1 MDPLTQ
7 RLMMSAAQGGPM
19 VLVYDT
25 SLSSGTTIGVPL
37 RGGAAVTVDWGDGNR
52 TIVNTN
58 AASYTSHTYA
68 SGGVYTVRIYGRMT
82 AFGGFVGTRPGF
94 EKLTRCL
101 SFGELGLLDMLA
113 AFSNAVNL
121 IELPT
126 SLPRSVTSLRDMFS
140 FLPGFNLNIGTWD
153 TSNVQ
158 GMGGMFRG
166 TAFNQDIGG
175 WDTSS
180 VTNMSS
186 MFQNASA
193 FNQDIGGWDTSN
205 VTDMGRMFFGA
216 SAFNQ
221 DIGGWD
227 TSSVAGSNTGP
238 LFTPIGGMEAMF
250 EDATSFNQDI
260 GGWDTSNVATMR
272 AMFRGATSFNQDIG
286 GWDTSNVA
294 QMGGMF
300 DGATSFNQDIGGWDM
315 SSVVT
320 QTSGALP
327 FGANQMFRN
336 ASAFNQNLSGIITGL
351 TAQPVDFSTGANATF
366 ADNANGLKPFL
377 SDGVTQINT

>member
-1 MDPLTQ
+1 MDPFTQ
-7 RLMMSAAQGGPM
+7 HLMMSAAQDAPM

-37 RGGAAVTVDWGDGNR
+37 RGSAAITVFWGDGNQ
-52 TIVNTN
+52 TVLNTSS
-58 AASYTSHTYA
+58 ASYTQHTYA
-68 SGGVYTVRIYGRMT
+68 SGGVYTVRIFGQMT

-101 SFGELGLLDMLA
+101 SFGGIGLVDMLA

-121 IELPT
+121 TELPT
-126 SLPRSVTSLRDMFS
+126 SLPRSVTSLQDMFS
-140 FLPGFNLNIGTWD
+140 FLSGFNLDIGTWD

-158 GMGGMFRG
+158 NMGGMFRD

-180 VTNMSS
+180 VTNMRA
-186 MFQNASA
+186 MFLGASA
-193 FNQDIGGWDTSN
+193 FNQDIGGWDTSS
-205 VTDMGRMFFGA
+205 VTNMELMFLGA

-227 TSSVAGSNTGP
+227 TSSVAGTSIGSS
-238 LFTPIGGMEAMF
+238 FTPTGGMASMF
-250 EDATSFNQDI
+250 EDATAFNQDI
-260 GGWDTSNVATMR
+260 GGWDVSNVLTMR
-272 AMFRGATSFNQDIG
+272 SMFRGATSFNQDIG
-286 GWDTSNVA
+286 GWNTSSV
-294 QMGGMF
+294 QQTGGMF
-300 DGATSFNQDIGGWDM
+300 RGATAFNQDIGGWNM
-315 SSVVT
+315 SSVVA
-320 QTSGALP
+320 QTSGFTP
-327 FGANQMFRN
+327 FGANEMFRD